1 MSTVKQSVRE
11 VVEQLPENCTW
22 EDVMY
27 QLYVREKI
35 DRGLADLDA
44 GRTVSHEEVFREFRQ

>member
-11 VVEQLPENCTW
+11 VVEQLPEDCTW

-35 DRGLADLDA
+35 ERSLEDSAA
-44 GRTVSHEEVFREFRQ
+44 GRTKSHEEVRREFQR